1 MGACEGLVNGVGT
14 AEVAIAC
21 CSEPDY
27 CGGIAIGLIS
37 RHPGSG

>member
-21 CSEPDY
+21 CSMPDY
-27 CGGIAIGLIS
+27 CDGIAIGLTL
-37 RHPGSG
+37 RRPGSG